1 MGSLRQPGGCMHVS
15 NPGAPAMF
23 RPAWTLHQLSGSPA
37 WPAIEQQQFRH
48 VHACSMCARSERT
61 QRSWTHGDRMY
72 LVASFSIDSELD
84 VSSRR
89 DVWGSMAR
97 GAAAGMTPA
106 VVGRTPE
113 CGGPSIL
120 RNNPPKRSCA
130 TVTRSTSRASTSRRR
145 LSACGSCSGITA
157 SYGDCAGRSLASRA
171 SP

>member
-72 LVASFSIDSELD
+72 LVASFSIDSEL
-84 VSSRR
+84 
-89 DVWGSMAR
+89 GSVFQEGCLGEYGTGCSGGHDA
-97 GAAAGMTPA
+97 
-106 VVGRTPE
+106 
-113 CGGPSIL
+113 CSGGPDS
-120 RNNPPKRSCA
+120 
-130 TVTRSTSRASTSRRR
+130 
-145 LSACGSCSGITA
+145 
-157 SYGDCAGRSLASRA
+157 
-171 SP
+171 